1 MLRIFLSVLLSS
13 SLLLSCSSDQGQRLT
28 GSDSNNSNLPMRV
41 SPERDIY
48 ATVCGCPT
56 DVNMYETYIVT
67 ACIWEGSPL
76 GGPVI
81 PGASI
86 SIAFLYDNM
95 ECRHQTPHKITNAN
109 GNASWSVW
117 FTFGPGH
124 YTAMAF
130 GTTAEGERFYDY
142 DRKWLYI
149 SQAPLPPGW
158 LQNEAAKRYFTGKYF
173 KEGLREIQR

>member
-86 SIAFLYDNM
+86 SISFQLDGHEKY
-95 ECRHQTPHKITNAN
+95 CTPIKITNSN
-109 GNASWSVW
+109 GRAQWSVC
-117 FTFGPGH
+117 FSFPAGH
-124 YTAMAF
+124 YLTWVTGF
-130 GTTAEGERFYDY
+130 TAENEWFFDY
-142 DRKWLYI
+142 DPKWVHVYW
-149 SQAPLPPGW
+149 APLPPGW

-173 KEGLREIQR
+173 KEGLLEIQK